1 MTSSDK
7 SKSSQR
13 VTESSKNDVSS
24 NTRPLSN
31 KRNSDSDNIRIIQK
45 FEAASARGP
54 NPDPMLTSTMILSDS
69 VNILK
74 NSLTQRSLSSR
85 KIPKKYKK
93 NKDLVDL
100 KLAESLLALS
110 NENIKLR
117 NHILKLEE
125 SPVSKSQRK
134 LQE

>member
-1 MTSSDK
+1 
-7 SKSSQR
+7 
-13 VTESSKNDVSS
+13 
-24 NTRPLSN
+24 
-31 KRNSDSDNIRIIQK
+31 
-45 FEAASARGP
+45 
-54 NPDPMLTSTMILSDS
+54 MILSDS